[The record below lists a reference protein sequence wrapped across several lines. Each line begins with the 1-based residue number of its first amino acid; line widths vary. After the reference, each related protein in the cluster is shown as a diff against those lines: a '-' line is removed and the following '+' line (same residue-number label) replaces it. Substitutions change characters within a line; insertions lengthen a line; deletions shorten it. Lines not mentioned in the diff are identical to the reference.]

1 MRRWFSRHPLGTM
14 MNALALATTIP
25 CGAGAQQGDPGWAI
39 GWYNGGSWFSEAY
52 DPGLIS
58 GLRLSTPLSPT
69 AAVFLEGAYTST
81 HENPGPD
88 CQNEI
93 CVTRDNPVS
102 ALVFGV
108 GFMRDVVDSR
118 NGLGPVLSLGLEL
131 TSVRW
136 REDRK
141 DDGLPDV
148 TDFSLGLGAFAAF
161 RMPLIRSAE
170 LALEAG
176 SVALP
181 AGGDALFSIQMSWIH
196 TIRVGF
202 SFRP

>member
-1 MRRWFSRHPLGTM
+1 MRKWFSGHPLGTM
-14 MNALALATTIP
+14 MNALALATAIP
-25 CGAGAQQGDPGWAI
+25 CGAGAQQGGPGWAI

-58 GLRLSTPLSPT
+58 GLRLSTPLGPT
-69 AAVFLEGAYTST
+69 DAVFLEGAYVST
-81 HENPGPD
+81 HEDPGPD

-93 CVTRDNPVS
+93 CETRDNPVS

-108 GFMRDVVDSR
+108 GLMRDVLDAR

-131 TSVRW
+131 ASVRW
-136 REDRK
+136 TEDRK
-141 DDGLPDV
+141 DDKLPDA
-148 TDFSLGLGAFAAF
+148 TDFSLGFGAFVAF
-161 RMPLIRSAE
+161 RVALTRSAE
-170 LALEAG
+170 LAFEAG

-181 AGGDALFSIQMSWIH
+181 AGGDALFSIRMNWVH
-196 TIRVGF
+196 TLRVGF